1 LSGATGP
8 VPSKADTFLIS
19 CIDPRLAD
27 DTTFRFEAL
36 GRTNRYS
43 EMRIA
48 GAALAIVDNRNPGWQ
63 ATLWENLAATRE
75 MHGIRNVTL
84 LNHRDCGAMNAWAG
98 RRLADDPTDELRVHT
113 EVLNAAADAI
123 RARHPDLLIEI
134 KLMDLGG
141 HVERPVCRNC
151 VPAGFRLGPIGTDGI
166 PMLEPAETAPASTG
180 EARFTELA
188 RLRNR
193 AGPMQTEAELALLS
207 TGVTEAGLTATQARQ
222 ALDAARGAQ
231 PSATNVERDVVT
243 YLRSRMDREGQVG
256 PTEMQEAAR
265 LYRRLQGGG
274 VTPREADA
282 QAARIAQGAGL
293 RPRPH
298 GFWPFRSTRWF
309 GALLSST

>member
-1 LSGATGP
+1 MSGTGP
-8 VPSKADTFLIS
+8 IPSRADTFLIS

-48 GAALAIVDNRNPGWQ
+48 GAALALVDDRNPAWQ
-63 ATLWENLAATRE
+63 ATLWENLAATRA

-84 LNHRDCGAMNAWAG
+84 LNHRDCGAMNQWAG
-98 RRLADDPTDELRVHT
+98 RRLADDPADELRVHT

-134 KLMDLGG
+134 KLMDLEG
-141 HVERPVCRNC
+141 HVERPICRSC
-151 VPAGFRLGPIGTDGI
+151 VPAGFRLGPVGADGV
-166 PMLEPAETAPASTG
+166 PMLEPVETPPSG

-188 RLRNR
+188 RLRSR
-193 AGPMQTEAELALLS
+193 AGPMRAEAELALLS
-207 TGVTEAGLTATQARQ
+207 TGVTEAGLTATQARK
-222 ALDAARGAQ
+222 ALSAARGEN
-231 PSATNVERDVVT
+231 PTATNVERDVIT
-243 YLRSRMDREGQVG
+243 YLRSRMDRDGRVG
-256 PTEMQEAAR
+256 PTEMQEAGR

-282 QAARIAQGAGL
+282 QAAAIAQGAGL

-309 GALLSST
+309 GALLSPT